1 MILIH
6 RLRNWWGGSLRRRLL
21 VSSVVT
27 LLFSLVV
34 LGYLSFRTGQEGV
47 RREVNQR
54 NNQLA
59 RHVVRD
65 INAQFD
71 NIWGNVRLFTYQLE
85 EVSEMLALQA
95 RAMLELRRAS
105 PLTYRALYLFDGE
118 GHLLVHLA
126 DPLEDLL
133 AIRDGE
139 EIIGRPP
146 IPLTDEVSTAYE
158 AAKSG
163 DLFLSTTYIVGA
175 DQVPVVYTGIP
186 IAIEQGRSSQIVVAE
201 IDLRD
206 TWRRIDAISIEQTG
220 RAFIV
225 SREGTIIAHPDRAYI
240 GQPLAPELRP
250 VLAGYEGQAEYSDPI
265 SGARLLASYSPVG
278 GKTGWAIVVEQERA
292 EALAPVNMIAFI
304 SLGVLLVAVGMGT
317 LVTVM
322 IARSITLPIQHLAE
336 TTRTIAHT
344 GDLSQGIVVEG
355 QDEVGQLSTTFNQ
368 MITSLRQAE
377 EKARRRLEQQIAVNQ
392 LALALGE
399 TRDLNKIYYTIYQHI
414 QALVDAW
421 GFVVSSYDDET
432 QLIQAEYATY
442 EGTPVDVTEFPP
454 IPLAEP
460 GQGTQSQVIR
470 IGRPLYTPDH
480 RKSREK
486 GKTEYTVEKNGS
498 ISAGPPPEEER
509 EVSTNS
515 ALYVPMRIGGQAI
528 GVMQLQS
535 PRLDA
540 YTQEDID
547 LLAAMANVAAAAV
560 QNARLYG
567 AVQSELTERVRAEEA
582 LQEYSERLEEMV
594 EQRTQELQDAQEQLI
609 RKERLA
615 VLGQLAGGV
624 AHELRNPLGVIS
636 NAIYFLQMVLSETD
650 ETTRE
655 YLDIISSEVRGA
667 EKIISGILDFS
678 RTRLPEREEIAVSG
692 LVAQVLER
700 RPAPEGVDVITEIG
714 PDLPPVFV
722 DPRQMG
728 QVLGNLV
735 TNAYQAMPEGGR
747 LTIHVSEGEGIGRR
761 GDKETRRQGDK
772 ETRGQ
777 GDSLPVPPSPCLR
790 VSISD
795 TGCGIPEENMEKMFE
810 PLFTTKAKGIGLGL
824 ALSKNLVE
832 ANGGSIEVESP
843 STQFRAGPSTG
854 LPSATL
860 GTGRAGEEG
869 KGSTFTVR
877 LPLAGSGAGD

>member
-1 MILIH
+1 MVLIH

-21 VSSVVT
+21 VSSIVT
-27 LLFSLVV
+27 LLFSLVL
-34 LGYLSFRTGQEGV
+34 LGYLSFRTGQAGV

-54 NNQLA
+54 NHQLA
-59 RHVVRD
+59 RYVARD

-85 EVSEMLALQA
+85 ESAEMLALQV

-105 PLTYRALYLFDGE
+105 PLTYRALYLFDGD
-118 GHLLVHLA
+118 GYLLVHLA

-133 AIRDGE
+133 AVRDVE
-139 EIIGRPP
+139 EIISRPP
-146 IPLTDEVSTAYE
+146 ISLTEEISTAYE
-158 AAKSG
+158 AARGG
-163 DLFLSTTYIVGA
+163 DIFLSATYIVGA
-175 DQVPVVYTGIP
+175 DQVPIVYLGAP
-186 IAIEQGRSSQIVVAE
+186 IAVEPGQSSQVVVAE

-206 TWRRIDAISIEQTG
+206 IWRRIDKTSVGQTG

-225 SREGTIIAHPDRAYI
+225 SREGTVIAHPDRAYI

-250 VLAGYEGQAEYSDPI
+250 VLAGYEGQTEYTDPI

-278 GKTGWAIVVEQERA
+278 GKSGWSIVVEQERA
-292 EALAPVNMIAFI
+292 EALASVNVIAFV
-304 SLGVLLVAVGMGT
+304 SLGVLLVAIGMGT

-322 IARSITLPIQHLAE
+322 TARSITYPIQHLVEA
-336 TTRTIAHT
+336 TRAIAHT
-344 GDLSQGIVVEG
+344 GNLSQRVAVEG
-355 QDEVGQLSTTFNQ
+355 QDEVGQLATTFNQ
-368 MITSLRQAE
+368 MITSLQRAE
-377 EKARRRLEQQIAVNQ
+377 EKARRRLDQQIAVNQ

-399 TRDLNKIYYTIYQHI
+399 TRDLDKIYYTIYQHI

-432 QLIQAEYATY
+432 QLIRAEYATY
-442 EGTPVDVTEFPP
+442 KGTPVDVTEFPP

-460 GQGTQSQVIR
+460 GQGAQSQVIR
-470 IGRPLYTPDH
+470 IGRPLYTPDF

-498 ISAGPPPEEER
+498 ISAGPPPEEGPED
-509 EVSTNS
+509 SANS
-515 ALYVPMRIGGQAI
+515 ALYVPMRIGGQTI

-535 PRLDA
+535 PWLDA

-582 LQEYSERLEEMV
+582 LKEYSERLEEMV

-624 AHELRNPLGVIS
+624 AHELRTPLGVIS
-636 NAIYFLQMVLSETD
+636 NAIYFLQMTLPDTD

-655 YLDIISSEVRGA
+655 YLGIISSEIHGA

-678 RTRLPEREEIAVSG
+678 RTRPPEREEIAVSD
-692 LVAQVLER
+692 LVVQVLER
-700 RPAPEGVDVITEIG
+700 RPPPEDVEVTTEIRSN
-714 PDLPPVFV
+714 LPPVFV
-722 DPRQMG
+722 DPRQIG
-728 QVLGNLV
+728 QVLLNLV
-735 TNAYQAMPEGGR
+735 TNAYQTMPDGGR
-747 LTIHVSEGEGIGRR
+747 LIIAATVSS
-761 GDKETRRQGDK
+761 DLSPTSNLQ
-772 ETRGQ
+772 
-777 GDSLPVPPSPCLR
+777 SLI
-790 VSISD
+790 SISITD
-795 TGCGIPEENMEKMFE
+795 TGCGIPQENLGKIFE

-824 ALSKNLVE
+824 AVSKNLVE
-832 ANGGSIEVESP
+832 TNGGSIEVES
-843 STQFRAGPSTG
+843 
-854 LPSATL
+854 
-860 GTGRAGEEG
+860 EVG
-869 KGSTFTVR
+869 KGSTFTMK
-877 LPLAGSGAGD
+877 LPLSE

>member
-1 MILIH
+1 MVLIH
-6 RLRNWWGGSLRRRLL
+6 RLRNWWGKSLRRRLL
-21 VSSVVT
+21 IASVIT
-27 LLFSLVV
+27 LLLSLVL
-34 LGYLSFRTGQEGV
+34 LGYLSFRTGQAGV

-54 NNQLA
+54 NHQLA
-59 RHVVRD
+59 RYVARD

-85 EVSEMLALQA
+85 ESAEMPALQA

-118 GHLLVHLA
+118 YHLLVHLA

-133 AIRDGE
+133 IIRDVE
-139 EIIGRPP
+139 EIISRPP
-146 IPLTDEVSTAYE
+146 ISLTDEISTAYE
-158 AAKSG
+158 AARGG
-163 DLFLSTTYIVGA
+163 DLFLSATYIVGA
-175 DQVPVVYTGIP
+175 EQVPIVYMGAP
-186 IAIEQGRSSQIVVAE
+186 IAVEQGRASQIVVAE

-206 TWRRIDAISIEQTG
+206 IWRRIDAISIGQTG

-240 GQPLAPELRP
+240 GRPLAPELRP
-250 VLAGYEGQAEYSDPI
+250 VLADHEGQAEYTDPV
-265 SGARLLASYSPVG
+265 SGVRLLASYSPME
-278 GKTGWAIVVEQERA
+278 GKSGWSIVMEQERA
-292 EALAPVNMIAFI
+292 EALASVNVIAFV
-304 SLGVLLVAVGMGT
+304 SLGVLLVAIGMGT

-322 IARSITLPIQHLAE
+322 IARSITYPIQHLVEA
-336 TTRTIAHT
+336 TRAIAHT
-344 GDLSQGIVVEG
+344 GNLSQDIAVEG
-355 QDEVGQLSTTFNQ
+355 QDEVGQLATTFNQ
-368 MITSLRQAE
+368 MITSLRRAE
-377 EKARRRLEQQIAVNQ
+377 EKARRRLDQQIAVNQ

-399 TRDLNKIYYTIYQHI
+399 TRDLNKIYYTIHQHI

-432 QLIQAEYATY
+432 QLIRAEYATY
-442 EGTPVDVTEFPP
+442 EGAPVDVTEFPP

-460 GQGTQSQVIR
+460 GQGAQSQVIH

-509 EVSTNS
+509 EGFTNS
-515 ALYVPMRIGGQAI
+515 ALYVPMRIGGQTT

-547 LLAAMANVAAAAV
+547 LLAAMANVAAVAV

-567 AVQSELTERVRAEEA
+567 AVQSELAERVRAEEA

-594 EQRTQELQDAQEQLI
+594 EQRTQELRDAQEQLI

-636 NAIYFLQMVLSETD
+636 NAIYFLQMVPSETD

-655 YLDIISSEVRGA
+655 YLGIISSEVRGA

-678 RTRLPEREEIAVSG
+678 RTRLPEREEIAASD
-692 LVAQVLER
+692 LVAQMLER
-700 RPAPEGVDVITEIG
+700 RPPPEDVEVITEI
-714 PDLPPVFV
+714 PSDLPPVFV
-722 DPRQMG
+722 DPRQIS
-728 QVLGNLV
+728 QVLLNLV
-735 TNAYQAMPEGGR
+735 TNAYQAMPDGGR
-747 LTIHVSEGEGIGRR
+747 LMISVSEDEGIGRR
-761 GDKETRRQGDK
+761 GDTGTRRQGD
-772 ETRGQ
+772 
-777 GDSLPVPPSPCLR
+777 SPPVSTSPCLR

-795 TGCGIPEENMEKMFE
+795 TGCGIPQENLEKVFE

-824 ALSKNLVE
+824 AVSKNLVE
-832 ANGGSIEVESP
+832 ANGGSVEVES
-843 STQFRAGPSTG
+843 
-854 LPSATL
+854 
-860 GTGRAGEEG
+860 EVG
-869 KGSTFTVR
+869 KSSTFTVK
-877 LPLAGSGAGD
+877 LPLARPGTRGKGTGSGGAREMENSEA

>member
-1 MILIH
+1 MVLIH

-21 VSSVVT
+21 IASVIT
-27 LLFSLVV
+27 LLFSLVL

-47 RREVNQR
+47 RREVDQR
-54 NNQLA
+54 NYQLA
-59 RHVVRD
+59 RYVARD

-85 EVSEMLALQA
+85 ESAEMLALQA
-95 RAMLELRRAS
+95 HAMLELRRAS

-126 DPLEDLL
+126 GPLEDLL
-133 AIRDGE
+133 IIRDVE
-139 EIIGRPP
+139 EIISRPP
-146 IPLTDEVSTAYE
+146 ISLTDEISTAYE
-158 AAKSG
+158 AARGG
-163 DLFLSTTYIVGA
+163 DLFLSATYIVGA
-175 DQVPVVYTGIP
+175 EQVPIVYMGAP
-186 IAIEQGRSSQIVVAE
+186 IAVEQGRASQIIVAE

-206 TWRRIDAISIEQTG
+206 IWRQIDEIHVGQTG
-220 RAFIV
+220 RAFVV
-225 SREGTIIAHPDRAYI
+225 SRGGTIIAHPDRAYI

-250 VLAGYEGQAEYSDPI
+250 VLAGYEGQAEYTDPI

-278 GKTGWAIVVEQERA
+278 GKSGWSIVVEQERA
-292 EALAPVNMIAFI
+292 ESLASVNVIAFV
-304 SLGVLLVAVGMGT
+304 SLGVLLVAIGMGT

-322 IARSITLPIQHLAE
+322 TARSITYPIQHLAE
-336 TTRTIAHT
+336 ATKAIAHT
-344 GDLSQGIVVEG
+344 GNLSQRVAAEG
-355 QDEVGQLSTTFNQ
+355 QDEVGQLATTFNQ
-368 MITSLRQAE
+368 MITSLRRAE
-377 EKARRRLEQQIAVNQ
+377 EKARRRLDQQIAVNQ

-421 GFVVSSYDDET
+421 GFVVSSYDDKT

-442 EGTPVDVTEFPP
+442 EGTPVDVTEFPT

-515 ALYVPMRIGGQAI
+515 ALYVPMRIGGQTI

-678 RTRLPEREEIAVSG
+678 RTRLPEREEIAASD

-700 RPAPEGVDVITEIG
+700 RPPPEDVEVITEI
-714 PDLPPVFV
+714 PSDLPPVFV
-722 DPRQMG
+722 DPRQIN
-728 QVLGNLV
+728 QVLLNLV
-735 TNAYQAMPEGGR
+735 TNAYQAMPDGGR
-747 LTIHVSEGEGIGRR
+747 LIIAATVSSDLSPISNF
-761 GDKETRRQGDK
+761 QSPISNL
-772 ETRGQ
+772 Q
-777 GDSLPVPPSPCLR
+777 SLI
-790 VSISD
+790 SISISITD
-795 TGCGIPEENMEKMFE
+795 TGCGIPQENLEKVFE
-810 PLFTTKAKGIGLGL
+810 PLFSTKAKGIGLGS
-824 ALSKNLVE
+824 AVSKNLVE
-832 ANGGSIEVESP
+832 ANGGSIEVES
-843 STQFRAGPSTG
+843 
-854 LPSATL
+854 
-860 GTGRAGEEG
+860 EVG
-869 KGSTFTVR
+869 KGSTFTVK
-877 LPLAGSGAGD
+877 LPLARPGTRGKGTGSKGDGEQ